1 MASKYP
7 EDDPMTGG
15 ESIGLKTFLT
25 IQEVL
30 ELHKQWNYPK
40 PSMFAMKLIREA
52 NWSIANLEYSDE
64 NEKNMTRL
72 KDLVLSRW
80 YKLLKNWKDARH
92 CWKSAPMKSKDPNST
107 FIDLMP
113 DFQSLIN
120 YDAIPKFGGSQNSNS
135 SASKKSWVEE
145 EVSGSKMRKDFE
157 DMVPRHQR
165 RLTEDIYDSITNAA
179 SDLNLDVDDLLLYL
193 AMRSCYHKDRKKKM
207 AFEAIKDG
215 SYKEKQEFPIE
226 KAVCLKSQLWLSSR
240 EWIEIRLAMKNYVK
254 LPTKDE
260 IRKYQQSIFHP
271 QQFPFRFGIRIDLPQ
286 IVAATL
292 ERLPSH
298 VVAQLPSEVVA
309 MFNGG
314 KYSRVSNKLAGR
326 NKHACGNNLQ
336 FL

>member
-1 MASKYP
+1 MASKFP
-7 EDDPMTGG
+7 EDDPMTG
-15 ESIGLKTFLT
+15 SKDIGLKTFLT

-30 ELHKQWNYPK
+30 EAWKQWNRPK
-40 PSMFAMKLIREA
+40 PSIFAMKLIRDS
-52 NWSIANLEYSDE
+52 NWSIATLGYSEE
-64 NEKNMTRL
+64 NEKNLTRL
-72 KDLVLSRW
+72 KDLVLKRW
-80 YKLLKNWKDARH
+80 CWLFKCWKDAQYKWDR
-92 CWKSAPMKSKDPNST
+92 SPMKSKEKSST
-107 FIDLMP
+107 FLDLMP
-113 DFQSLIN
+113 DFQTLIN

-135 SASKKSWVEE
+135 SNSKKSWVEE

-292 ERLPSH
+292 KRLPSH

-314 KYSRVSNKLAGR
+314 MYSRVSNKLAGWD
-326 NKHACGNNLQ
+326 KHARGNNLQ
-336 FL
+336 YL